1 MLYLRAKFNT
11 DVEVCG
17 REMYMTVWARKR
29 KGRATSTTA
38 AALPMINIVAMAWYE
53 ASQKLGIEI
62 LEK

>member
-1 MLYLRAKFNT
+1 M

-53 ASQKLGIEI
+53 ASQKLGIEK
-62 LEK
+62 LEI

>member
-1 MLYLRAKFNT
+1 MLYLRAKLNI
-11 DVEVCG
+11 DAEVCG

-53 ASQKLGIEI
+53 ASQNLGIKT